1 MARSSRIRW
10 TKNDTRTVVNLVRQ
24 FNAKITRVS
33 RRNPALAGIQPER
46 INSQAIQ
53 EMLKQMTRRDFNR
66 WLGRTR
72 RYLEKGAELP
82 YTTKQGVNTTIWQY
96 RETTNDFRYINAKR
110 RAELKRL
117 KPSTITGTMGAIE
130 QLQLR
135 PRKNTIQE
143 ILPKDWKTFIAN
155 IERQTYSRER
165 EIKSSRY
172 QQNYIQAIRNEMG
185 YQPELEEL
193 VKQIDPMD
201 LYDLYAANPLVQ
213 IDFVYAP
220 EEIEEKVRLI
230 GEELRKYIDAK

>member
-10 TKNDTRTVVNLVRQ
+10 TKNDARTVVNLVRQ

-33 RRNPALAGIQPER
+33 RRNPSLAGIQPER

-82 YTTKQGVNTTIWQY
+82 YTTKQGVKTTVWQF
-96 RETTNDFRYINAKR
+96 RETTNDFRSINAKR

-117 KPSTITGTMGAIE
+117 APSTTKGTMGSIE

-143 ILPKDWKTFIAN
+143 VLPKDWERFIAN

-165 EIKSSRY
+165 EIKSSKY

-185 YQPELEEL
+185 HQPELEDL
-193 VKQIDPMD
+193 VRQIDPMD
-201 LYDLYAANPLVQ
+201 LFDLYAANPLVQ

-230 GEELRKYIDAK
+230 SEELRKYIDAK

>member
-10 TKNDTRTVVNLVRQ
+10 TKNDARTVVNLVRQ

-33 RRNPALAGIQPER
+33 RRNPSLAGIQPER

-82 YTTKQGVNTTIWQY
+82 YTTKQGVDTTVWQF
-96 RETTNDFRYINAKR
+96 RETTNDFRSINAKR

-117 KPSTITGTMGAIE
+117 NPSTITGTMGAIE

-143 ILPKDWKTFIAN
+143 VLPKDWKTFIAN

-185 YQPELEEL
+185 YQPELEDL
-193 VKQIDPMD
+193 VRQIDPMD

-230 GEELRKYIDAK
+230 SEELRKYIDAK